1 MAVRK
6 SGWERAERGREK
18 GRTYH
23 VVVVQHYWQGYWQ
36 GQGRAAGSGTSY
48 RSRLCSASQESRI
61 KRQCF
66 FRGQEAALV
75 AIARESEMEA
85 RNLEGN
91 RRTQGTH
98 AILPFSKHSG
108 DQGSRVC
115 ELR

>member
-1 MAVRK
+1 M
-6 SGWERAERGREK
+6 
-18 GRTYH
+18 
-23 VVVVQHYWQGYWQ
+23 VVQHYWQ